1 MQYLQYLQMDEV
13 KLNRSG
19 RNFKKWKWNYAIRI
33 THYHATIINLST
45 YRECTQDKLNMRLH
59 GQLKYGLA
67 VSFTQTHSAHFIPYV
82 HLKTYSLKTQSAVK
96 IYHATHYLNIF
107 CKTDTLFSHR
117 HNGRPAF
124 RRHSYK
130 QESSFTSS
138 IFHLVLWTCQLDI
151 GKVFNRTTY
160 SHCIVNTLSLQLII
174 GYSCNALRNRICILR
189 IVFSQLSVSIRTHP
203 TIFRNIFL

>member
-107 CKTDTLFSHR
+107 CKTLTHCFPIDTMDDPRFVGTRTSKSHHLLPRFSILYF
-117 HNGRPAF
+117 GPANWTLVKCLTV
-124 RRHSYK
+124 RRIPIALSIPFHS
-130 QESSFTSS
+130 
-138 IFHLVLWTCQLDI
+138 
-151 GKVFNRTTY
+151 N
-160 SHCIVNTLSLQLII
+160 
-174 GYSCNALRNRICILR
+174 
-189 IVFSQLSVSIRTHP
+189 
-203 TIFRNIFL
+203 